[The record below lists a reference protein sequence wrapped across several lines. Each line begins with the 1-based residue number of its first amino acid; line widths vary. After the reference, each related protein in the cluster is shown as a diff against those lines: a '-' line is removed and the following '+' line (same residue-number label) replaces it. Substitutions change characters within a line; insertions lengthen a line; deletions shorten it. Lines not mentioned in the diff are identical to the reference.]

1 MSNPSES
8 FECSWR
14 GSRALLLIYLALQML
29 ALGSALMLE
38 LPWWGVASAIAVCT
52 AHALWVL
59 PRQILLTHP
68 SACCALRRDASGWA
82 LWSAAHGWRSIQL
95 QPDSLA
101 LPALVVLRWRFA
113 GERRV
118 RGLCIAQG
126 AMSADAHRRLRLRLK
141 FSRKRWAAAE

>member
-14 GSRALLLIYLALQML
+14 GSRVLLLIYLVLL
-29 ALGSALMLE
+29 ALAQMSALTLD
-38 LPWWGVASAIAVCT
+38 LPWWGAALAT
-52 AHALWVL
+52 ATCVVHALWVL

-68 SACCALRRDASGWA
+68 TACCALRRDADGWA
-82 LWSAAHGWRSIQL
+82 LWSAAHGWRSVQL

-101 LPALVVLRWRFA
+101 LPAMVVLRWRHA

-118 RGLCIAQG
+118 RALCIARD